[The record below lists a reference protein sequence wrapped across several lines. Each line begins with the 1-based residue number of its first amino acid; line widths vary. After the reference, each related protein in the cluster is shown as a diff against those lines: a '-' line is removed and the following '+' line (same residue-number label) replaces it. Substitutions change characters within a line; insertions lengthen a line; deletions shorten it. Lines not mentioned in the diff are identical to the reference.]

1 MESVFLF
8 CAILG
13 GIILLFQFLML
24 ALGFGADSDVD
35 IDVDG
40 DFEID
45 GSTGHSHLGDF
56 LKVLSFR
63 TIVAFV
69 AFFGIGGM
77 SSLGCGLSTPL
88 SLLIAFGVGMAAFFM
103 TYFVFRWM
111 YSMRYDGAV
120 TEKTLLG
127 ALGNV
132 YIPIPEHA
140 KGAGKVQ
147 VTQQSRTME
156 YEAITEGESLPTGT
170 PIVVTRVVSSTT
182 VEVKKMT

>member
-1 MESVFLF
+1 MESVFLL

-13 GIILLFQFLML
+13 GTVMLFQFIML
-24 ALGFGADSDVD
+24 ALGFGADSDIDIDIEPEVD
-35 IDVDG
+35 IDG
-40 DFEID
+40 
-45 GSTGHSHLGDF
+45 GAGHSHLSGF

-69 AFFGIGGM
+69 AFFGITGM
-77 SSLGCGLSTPL
+77 ACLRNGLNNQISLI
-88 SLLIAFGVGMAAFFM
+88 IAFAAGMAAFLM
-103 TYFVFRWM
+103 TYFVYRWM

-127 ALGNV
+127 AVGNV
-132 YIPIPEHA
+132 YLPIPEHA

-147 VTQQSRTME
+147 LSQQSRTME
-156 YEAITEGESLPTGT
+156 YEAITEGESLPSGT

-182 VEVKKMT
+182 VEVKKVQ